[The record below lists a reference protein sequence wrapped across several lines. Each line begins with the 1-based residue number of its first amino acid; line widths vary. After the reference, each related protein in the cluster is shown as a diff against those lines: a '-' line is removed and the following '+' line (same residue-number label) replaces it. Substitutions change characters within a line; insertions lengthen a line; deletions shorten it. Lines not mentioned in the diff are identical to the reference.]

1 MIKTFCYTSLQ
12 KRDISIMFVALLLFL
27 ITLLF
32 IIWQPRGLQ
41 IGTTAVIGAIVALV
55 LGVVS
60 FSDVITVTAIVWDAT
75 LAFIGIIILSMVL
88 DEIGFFEYAA
98 IKMAQLSRG
107 NGHLMFVYI
116 LVLGAVVAAFFA
128 NDGAALILTPILLAK
143 MKYLKMKPLPIF
155 AFLMAGGF
163 IGDSASNPLVI
174 SNLTNIVTAGY
185 FHIGFLTYLKE
196 MFLPNL
202 LSIVASIAVLWIYF
216 RKDIPSRVDVTILP
230 DATSVIKNHTMF
242 RLSWFFL
249 ALLMAGYFLGDYLH
263 LPVSLFALG
272 GALIFL
278 LIANHYKA
286 VKPLMTIKS
295 APWQV
300 VWFSIG
306 LYIVVY
312 GLKNA
317 GLTDIVASWIGA
329 LQAHGEFT
337 AIIGTGFLSAIMSS
351 IANNMPTIM
360 IMDIAIDQV
369 GYVGHEVLAYANIL
383 GANLGPKMTPIGS
396 LATLLWLHVLA
407 QKGVKITWGEYMKV
421 GLIITPPVLFI
432 ALLGLL

>member
-1 MIKTFCYTSLQ
+1 MIL
-12 KRDISIMFVALLLFL
+12 ALS
-27 ITLLF
+27 LF
-32 IIWQPRGLQ
+32 IVTLIFVIWQPKGLQ
-41 IGTTAVIGAIVALV
+41 IGTTAVVGAIAALL

-60 FSDVITVTAIVWDAT
+60 FNDVIEVTNIVWDAT

-88 DEIGFFEYAA
+88 DQIGFFEYAA
-98 IKMAQLSRG
+98 LKMARLSKG

-116 LVLGAVVAAFFA
+116 LLLGAIVAALFA

-143 MKYLKMKPLPIF
+143 MKHLKMDPVAIF

-185 FHIGFLTYLKE
+185 FDIGFVEYMKN

-202 LSIVASIAVLWIYF
+202 LSILASIVVLWLYF
-216 RKDIPSRVDVTILP
+216 RKSIPKHIDTQNLAP
-230 DATSVIKNHTMF
+230 AESVIKNMTMF
-242 RLSWFFL
+242 KLSWWFL
-249 ALLMAGYFLGDYLH
+249 ALLLIGYFIGDFYD
-263 LPVSLFALG
+263 LPVSIFALG

-278 LIANHYKA
+278 AIANHFKA
-286 VKPLMTIKS
+286 TKPWMTIKT

-306 LYIVVY
+306 LYIVVF

-317 GLTDIVASWIGA
+317 GLTSYLTELIVEMQGYGNTVTV
-329 LQAHGEFT
+329 L
-337 AIIGTGFLSAIMSS
+337 GTGFLAAILSS
-351 IANNMPTIM
+351 VMNNMPTVM
-360 IMDIAIDQV
+360 VMDIAIAEA
-369 GYVGHEVLAYANIL
+369 GNSALAYANII
-383 GANLGPKMTPIGS
+383 GCNLGPKMTPIGS

-407 QKGVKITWGEYMKV
+407 QKGVKISWGEYMKV
-421 GLIITPPVLFI
+421 GLVVTPPVLFV
-432 ALLGLL
+432 ALLGLI

>member
-1 MIKTFCYTSLQ
+1 MLTAAS
-12 KRDISIMFVALLLFL
+12 LFL
-27 ITLLF
+27 VTLLF
-32 IIWQPRGLQ
+32 VIWQPKGLQ
-41 IGTTAVIGAIVALV
+41 IGTTAVIGALVALL

-60 FSDVITVTAIVWDAT
+60 IDDVITVIDIVWDAT
-75 LAFIGIIILSMVL
+75 LAFIGIILLSMVL
-88 DEIGFFEYAA
+88 DEIGFFEWAA
-98 IKMAQLSRG
+98 VKMAKLSGGSG
-107 NGHLMFVYI
+107 NRMFVYI
-116 LVLGAVVAAFFA
+116 LILGALVAAFFA

-143 MKYLKMKPLPIF
+143 MKYLRMNPVAIF

-185 FHIGFLTYLKE
+185 FDIGFVTYAKA

-202 LSIVASIAVLWIYF
+202 LSIVTSIAILWLYF
-216 RKDIPSRVDVTILP
+216 RKDIPLKVDVALLP
-230 DATSVIKNHTMF
+230 DPSSVLRNHTMF
-242 RLSWFFL
+242 KISWFFL
-249 ALLMAGYFLGDYLH
+249 ALLMLGYFIGERFH

-278 LIANHYKA
+278 AIAHYYKA
-286 VKPLMTIKS
+286 TKPLMTIKA

-306 LYIVVY
+306 LYVVVY

-317 GLTDIVASWIGA
+317 GLTDEIATWIAYLKTQGEAVAV
-329 LQAHGEFT
+329 
-337 AIIGTGFLSAIMSS
+337 IGTGFLSGFISAVM
-351 IANNMPTIM
+351 NNMPTIM
-360 IMDIAIDQV
+360 IMDIAIDKI
-369 GYVGHEVLAYANIL
+369 GYAGNEALAYANIL

-407 QKGVKITWGEYMKV
+407 QKGVKIGWGEYMKV
-421 GLIITPPVLFI
+421 GLLITPPVLFI